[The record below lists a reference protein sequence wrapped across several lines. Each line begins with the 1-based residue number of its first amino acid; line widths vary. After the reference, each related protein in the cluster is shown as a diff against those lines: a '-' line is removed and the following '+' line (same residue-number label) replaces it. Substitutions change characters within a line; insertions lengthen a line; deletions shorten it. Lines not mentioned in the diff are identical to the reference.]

1 MLVWGHFTKLL
12 LICAGEQQSHD
23 TLNTKLVEVYDMKET
38 LEAET
43 KSRHTN
49 TWQKLQ
55 ENYDKDVKVLN
66 KQSIVL
72 V

>member
-1 MLVWGHFTKLL
+1 
-12 LICAGEQQSHD
+12 
-23 TLNTKLVEVYDMKET
+23 MKET